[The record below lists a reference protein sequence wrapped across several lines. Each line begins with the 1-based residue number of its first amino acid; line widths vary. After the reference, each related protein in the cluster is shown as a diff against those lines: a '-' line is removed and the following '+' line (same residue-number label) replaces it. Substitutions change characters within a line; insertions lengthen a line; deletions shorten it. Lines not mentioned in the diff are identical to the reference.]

1 MEKEGRERG
10 QTEVWRWRRRGRGG
24 KGTEGKVVVHS
35 T

>member
-10 QTEVWRWRRRGRGG
+10 QTEVWRWRRGRGG